1 MAFIIQV
8 ATATTYSRPGAAMS
22 KSDLYSTGLHVRRE
36 VLGHEYVDGGLA
48 ASDDFMLAFQE
59 AVTELAWG
67 YSWSRPGL
75 DRRTRLI
82 LTLGIL
88 AGLGRYEELGIYAQG
103 AVRNGV
109 TVDEIKEILIHV
121 ASSAEHRPGVS
132 RSSPSMHLFSRT
144 GTSANSPSN

>member
-1 MAFIIQV
+1 
-8 ATATTYSRPGAAMS
+8 
-22 KSDLYSTGLHVRRE
+22 
-36 VLGHEYVDGGLA
+36 VDGGIA
-48 ASDDFMLAFQE
+48 ASDDFMMAFQD

-103 AVRNGV
+103 AGRNGV
-109 TVDEIKEILIHV
+109 TVDELKEILIHV
-121 ASSAEHRPGVS
+121 TSYC
-132 RSSPSMHLFSRT
+132 
-144 GTSANSPSN
+144 GTPAGRQSFVAVHAAIFERRDELAHGS

>member
-1 MAFIIQV
+1 
-8 ATATTYSRPGAAMS
+8 
-22 KSDLYSTGLHVRRE
+22 
-36 VLGHEYVDGGLA
+36 VLGDEYVDNGLA
-48 ASDDFMLAFQE
+48 ASDEFMMAFQD

-82 LTLGIL
+82 LTLGML

-109 TVDEIKEILIHV
+109 NVEEIKEILIHV
-121 ASSAEHRPGVS
+121 TSYCGTPAGRQAFLAVHAALFTDGTRRQAGRHAYLVLVGVGCVNDK
-132 RSSPSMHLFSRT
+132 P
-144 GTSANSPSN
+144 A